1 MTIEKKQYMTPTETH
16 ELKKKIETLEN
27 AIRNYEELDS
37 DIESPEYVARGNG
50 FCDSKYSEDF
60 IEGQLERLH
69 RERKQ
74 LEGLLSTL

>member
-1 MTIEKKQYMTPTETH
+1 MTPTETH

-50 FCDSKYSEDF
+50 FCDSKYSEAF
-60 IEGQLERLH
+60 ISSQLEKL
-69 RERKQ
+69 RKEKAE
-74 LEGLLSTL
+74 LEEIMKRR